1 MVLSVVERPVPLF
14 TGNEVD
20 QLESWLDF
28 YRATLLNK
36 CAGLGHDQLS
46 RRTVP
51 PSTMSLLGLLRHM
64 TYVEQFWYQTVFAGL
79 VVEPFYK
86 VRGGDSDPSADFNN
100 VDDTTLEE
108 VERRYLATC
117 EESRARTKSRDLHD
131 IAPVRWRE
139 NEVNLRWIDLHVIE
153 EYARHCGHADLLREC
168 TDGATGY

>member
-1 MVLSVVERPVPLF
+1 MVITIVERPIPLF

-36 CAGLGHDQLS
+36 CVDLSRDELS

-51 PSTMSLLGLLRHM
+51 PSTMSLPGLLRHM

-79 VVEPFYK
+79 VIEPFYK
-86 VRGGDSDPSADFNN
+86 APGDVGDRDADFNN
-100 VDDTTLEE
+100 LDDASLDE
-108 VERRYLATC
+108 VERRYRTTC

-139 NEVNLRWIDLHVIE
+139 NEVNLRWIHLHVME

-168 TDGATGY
+168 TDAVTGY

>member
-1 MVLSVVERPVPLF
+1 MVITIVERPIPLF

-36 CAGLGHDQLS
+36 CVDLSRDELS

-79 VVEPFYK
+79 VIEPFYK
-86 VRGGDSDPSADFNN
+86 APGDVGDRDADFNN
-100 VDDTTLEE
+100 LDDASLDE
-108 VERRYLATC
+108 VERRYRTTC

-139 NEVNLRWIDLHVIE
+139 NEVNLRWIHLHVME

-168 TDGATGY
+168 TDAVTGY